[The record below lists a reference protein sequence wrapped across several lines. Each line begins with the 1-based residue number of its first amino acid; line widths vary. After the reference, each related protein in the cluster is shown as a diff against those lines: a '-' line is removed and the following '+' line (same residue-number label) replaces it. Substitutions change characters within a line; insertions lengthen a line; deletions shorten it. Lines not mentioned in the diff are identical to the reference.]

1 MDGRERQA
9 ARGRGMTAPQQE
21 ARQREEHRHRQIET
35 AEQPTVDPAGVPGV
49 KRDVGDD
56 DADRR
61 AGAHSFDRGQEAAS
75 AADLLARVYAP
86 LFPASR
92 RCPHPVA
99 WLCIVAGGRHGDSLP
114 GEWGTP
120 DLPTVRR

>member
-1 MDGRERQA
+1 
-9 ARGRGMTAPQQE
+9 MTAPQQE
-21 ARQREEHRHRQIET
+21 ARQCEEHRHRQIEA

-61 AGAHSFDRGQEAAS
+61 AGPHSFDRGEEATSAADRGQEAAS
-75 AADLLARVYAP
+75 AADLLA
-86 LFPASR
+86 
-92 RCPHPVA
+92 
-99 WLCIVAGGRHGDSLP
+99 IRHGHSLP

-120 DLPTVRR
+120 DLPTVGT